1 MWFISWFQIRHI
13 LEVRL
18 AAAEELRKAA
28 EQLKLEK
35 EESARKALVEQE
47 RLVEKVVH
55 ESQRLQQE
63 AEENSK
69 VTSVSLV
76 SKPFHVIFWTKL
88 L

>member
-1 MWFISWFQIRHI
+1 M
-13 LEVRL
+13 RL